1 MYLCLE
7 FERCG
12 DGQVGE
18 AEACDDGN
26 RLDDDNGC
34 SAQCTRIGECGN
46 GTIESY
52 FETCDDGNTVT
63 DLCPDG
69 ETSCVVCTAECREGP
84 GDARI
89 CGDGAVSPSTGEHCD
104 DGNAINDGNG
114 CQEDCTCDFGYR
126 KTLDGCELV
135 ELAPCGGTATS
146 EVEYEPNECPA
157 DAVELPI
164 GTSLYPSLAGSSDID
179 WFKFN
184 AEAGHI
190 YYIYAYETSNVDIEI
205 ALYDVDGVTQ
215 LQSRD
220 PASSLRSSLTIVREF
235 ETSGTYFIRVRYD
248 TGTSTGDYRL
258 RLQTRVLTIPV
269 IHSTPQRLFPQ
280 TTFPCQG
287 VSRLQATRLV

>member
-1 MYLCLE
+1 MESFGRVAHDIPLTALQSGYNLINLISSDGDDFECTFFRLE

-26 RLDDDNGC
+26 RIDDDNGC

-89 CGDGAVSPSTGEHCD
+89 CGDGSVSPSTGEHCD

-114 CQEDCTCDFGYR
+114 CREDCTCDFGYR
-126 KTLDGCELV
+126 QTLDGCELV

-164 GTSLYPSLAGSSDID
+164 GTSLYPSLAGSADID

-190 YYIYAYETSNVDIEI
+190 YEIYAYETSTVDIEI
-205 ALYDVDGVTQ
+205 ALYDLDGVT
-215 LQSRD
+215 LIQSRD
-220 PASSLRSSLTIVREF
+220 PAHHY
-235 ETSGTYFIRVRYD
+235 ETR
-248 TGTSTGDYRL
+248 
-258 RLQTRVLTIPV
+258 
-269 IHSTPQRLFPQ
+269 
-280 TTFPCQG
+280 
-287 VSRLQATRLV
+287 